1 VFDVTEKTWGPNY
14 LRFGLNLS
22 SDLQGE
28 SFFNILLGHKRT
40 WLNSLGGQWINEIT
54 LGQTRR
60 YATELYQPLEKSQ
73 TYFGSLY
80 GEVMREPQYI
90 FLGDLRIAQYDI
102 LTQRVGA
109 DLGVNFGELG
119 ELRVGPQY
127 SHYRAD
133 RQVAISEFPSAIQLD
148 EIGVSARLR
157 YDRLDDPFFA
167 RNGLRVNAEFFQGIP
182 GMGSETDVTR
192 GEVEFLQALPIGAS
206 GRLHLAGRFGASDR
220 RDNTGATDY
229 QLGGFLNLSGLRTD
243 QLDGDY
249 VGFMR
254 AVYYHQMGPLRYI
267 GRAWYLGGSL
277 EIGNVWNQR
286 DQVSFSDTYK
296 AASIFVGA
304 DTYVG
309 PFYFAYGRTSRGE
322 SSFYVL
328 LGKP

>member
-1 VFDVTEKTWGPNY
+1 MCNKCARPFE
-14 LRFGLNLS
+14 
-22 SDLQGE
+22 
-28 SFFNILLGHKRT
+28 
-40 WLNSLGGQWINEIT
+40 
-54 LGQTRR
+54 
-60 YATELYQPLEKSQ
+60 
-73 TYFGSLY
+73 
-80 GEVMREPQYI
+80 RE
-90 FLGDLRIAQYDI
+90 
-102 LTQRVGA
+102 T
-109 DLGVNFGELG
+109 
-119 ELRVGPQY
+119 
-127 SHYRAD
+127 
-133 RQVAISEFPSAIQLD
+133 IQC
-148 EIGVSARLR
+148 
-157 YDRLDDPFFA
+157 
-167 RNGLRVNAEFFQGIP
+167 
-182 GMGSETDVTR
+182 
-192 GEVEFLQALPIGAS
+192 
-206 GRLHLAGRFGASDR
+206 